1 MKCDH
6 CDNEATVREVTMKNG
21 VRIERHLCEQ
31 CAQQHGISI
40 QPQVSIDELIGKY
53 VLPHV
58 LGAQST
64 PPAAK
69 GTACPSCKLG
79 YSDFKQTGLLG
90 CPDCYRV
97 FETQLAP
104 LIERAHEGAGQ
115 HIGKSPKRRGGGAG
129 PQASLT
135 AALQER
141 AQRLRAIRKQLDDA
155 VKSEQYEKAAQLR
168 DELRKL
174 DPGQAKQ

>member
-21 VRIERHLCEQ
+21 ARIERHLCEQ
-31 CAQQHGISI
+31 CAQQHGIGV

-58 LGAQST
+58 LGQAAPQT
-64 PPAAK
+64 PK
-69 GTACPSCKLG
+69 GNSCPTCRMG
-79 YSDFKQTGLLG
+79 YAEFKQGGLLG
-90 CPDCYRV
+90 CPDCYKT
-97 FETQLAP
+97 FENQLAP
-104 LIERAHEGAGQ
+104 LIERAHEGATH
-115 HIGKSPKRRGGGAG
+115 HIGKGPRRRGGGPS

-135 AALQER
+135 AQLQER
-141 AQRLRAIRKQLDDA
+141 AARLRAIRKQLDEA
-155 VKSEQYEKAAQLR
+155 VKAEQYEKAARLR

-174 DPGQAKQ
+174 DEANPA

>member
-31 CAQQHGISI
+31 CAQQHGIAI

-58 LGAQST
+58 MNPQAAGA
-64 PPAAK
+64 PPK
-69 GTACPSCKLG
+69 GSSCPTCRLA
-79 YSDFKQTGLLG
+79 YAEFKQGGLLG
-90 CPDCYRV
+90 CPDCYRM

-115 HIGKSPKRRGGGAG
+115 HIGKSPKRRAATPHAG
-129 PQASLT
+129 PSLS

-141 AQRLRAIRKQLDDA
+141 AHRLRAIRKQLDDA
-155 VKSEQYEKAAQLR
+155 VKTEQYEKAAQLR

-174 DPGQAKQ
+174 DEGQAR